1 MRPRAS
7 EGDEE
12 RAPRARHVVPVCRPS
27 NAAARRGGRARK
39 NSLTPPP
46 HPPVLPLV
54 FSYASLAPPLPDPLV
69 AALFDAV
76 LAAGRL
82 HPTNLRLFLEAGCA
96 DVDARVATLRVRL
109 PPPVVPDSHRPW
121 LGDKAGWQ

>member
-1 MRPRAS
+1 MSTIER
-7 EGDEE
+7 GGEE
-12 RAPRARHVVPVCRPS
+12 R
-27 NAAARRGGRARK
+27 GGNARK
-39 NSLTPPP
+39 THPP
-46 HPPVLPLV
+46 HPPPPLF